1 LNKKLKNAIGNSF
14 NFPDSQHKDEF
25 FRQVG
30 LSYTEKKQRTVPVFY
45 RITAAAAA
53 MVVGA
58 GILGTLKIQT
68 GSKFD
73 DIVEKQPDVITSVS
87 ENITTQPAVTNISPT
102 AQNANVTTS
111 LSKIFSADIILSAA
125 KTTNK
130 HSGTSSHVQQGA
142 VRKKTASIV
151 SADVSTSIN
160 QNEVSAPD
168 ISSPTTPPTNTKTYD
183 ERNFSIKKI
192 SAFAASLLIAS
203 HTSQLPIFSEKNT
216 DVFLEQMHNTSF
228 NGELSNNNE
237 KMKWLNQH
245 EDILDL
251 NNDGYYD
258 IFDAYAYYRSFMTY
272 TDEYAD
278 HKTDSPQVPEY
289 IMDNYIKNGDLDL
302 DGDLANDQDDLNLAI
317 DYFFTNCDLIPEYFA
332 PDYYYHCCSDD
343 YTERDDMSIFKEG
356 ITEWNYS
363 LICDKLLNDPLKDN
377 YIAKFIFCL
386 SDRSMRA
393 YKSYPLFCDLIADNT
408 LTTDIN
414 GDGDFTI
421 EELYDIITYCKL
433 KSSGNTELLNKNY
446 SAEELEVLQKN
457 NDIAYLYFSSADLYP
472 NYYIA
477 YFSERNQFDYFY
489 ADKMFYSDMRNGIGT
504 DNTVSFIKEYMHYF
518 IPEVSEPRCNFTKDD
533 ISEQFTE
540 YYRKVK
546 SGNIPEPDI
555 DMNGVINFEDF
566 IYADLLL
573 NIYYAESKLNTDAI
587 SEQVKNNF
595 FTNCDFNDN
604 HMSGDLSDTVCIEL
618 YVVKELGIQEDEV
631 VNEIAKYYKAHPE
644 MDIYDYAHYDLPD
657 SVAVADVLANDG
669 DQAASTGIRS
679 IKQFVSKIAIFK
691 PRSGDANCDGI
702 VDMSDVVAI
711 INYIAYPDKYKLTD
725 EGRYNADICYTGDGI
740 TLKDALLIQQRLLE
754 VI

>member
-1 LNKKLKNAIGNSF
+1 MNKKLKNAIGNSF
-14 NFPDSQHKDEF
+14 KFPESQHKDEF

-30 LSYTEKKQRTVPVFY
+30 LSYTENKQRTVPVFY

-53 MVVGA
+53 MVVGV

-73 DIVEKQPDVITSVS
+73 DIVENQPAATTSVS
-87 ENITTQPAVTNISPT
+87 ENTTTQPAVTNISTP
-102 AQNANVTTS
+102 AQNAIVTTS
-111 LSKIFSADIILSAA
+111 LSKISSDDITLSAA
-125 KTTNK
+125 KTTNT
-130 HSGTSSHVQQGA
+130 HSGTSSHARQGA
-142 VRKKTASIV
+142 VLQNTTSIV
-151 SADVSTSIN
+151 SADVSTSIT

-168 ISSPTTPPTNTKTYD
+168 ISSPTNTNPHD

-203 HTSQLPIFSEKNT
+203 HTSQLPIYSEKNT

-237 KMKWLNQH
+237 KMTWLDQH

-278 HKTDSPQVPEY
+278 HKTDPPQVPEY
-289 IMDNYIKNGDLDL
+289 IMDNYIKYGDLDL
-302 DGDLANDQDDLNLAI
+302 DGDLANDQDDLYLAI
-317 DYFFTNCDLIPEYFA
+317 DYFYNRHTLRPEYFN
-332 PDYYYHCCSDD
+332 PHFYYYCCSDY
-343 YTERDDMSIFKEG
+343 YTERDDMRIFKER

-363 LICDKLLNDPLKDN
+363 LICDKLLSDPLKDN

-393 YKSYPLFCDLIADNT
+393 YKSYPLFCGLIADNT
-408 LTTDIN
+408 LITDIN
-414 GDGDFTI
+414 GDGNFTI
-421 EELYDIITYCKL
+421 EDLYDIITYCKL
-433 KSSGNTELLNKNY
+433 KSSGNTELLKKHY
-446 SAEELEVLQKN
+446 TSEELEVLQKN

-472 NYYIA
+472 NYYTA
-477 YFSERNQFDYFY
+477 YFFENNQFDYFY
-489 ADKMFYSDMRNGIGT
+489 ADKMFYSDMRNGIGR
-504 DNTVSFIKEYMHYF
+504 DDTVSFIKEYMHYF
-518 IPEVSEPRCNFTKDD
+518 SPEVSEPRCNFTKDD

-546 SGNIPEPDI
+546 SGNFPEPDI

-573 NIYYAESKLNTDAI
+573 NLCYAESKLSPDAI
-587 SEQVKNNF
+587 SEKVKYNF
-595 FTNCDFNDN
+595 FNNCDFNSN

-618 YVVKELGIQEDEV
+618 YIVKELGIQEDEV
-631 VNEIAKYYKAHPE
+631 VNEIAKYYKSHPN
-644 MDIYDYAHYDLPD
+644 MDIYDYAHYVLPE

-711 INYIAYPDKYKLTD
+711 INYIAYPNKYKLTD